1 MGDSETKF
9 QSDVSHAA
17 LVAELSSLRDLLAEQ
32 NKQLNDLVDQLHDR
46 NHRFT
51 EQDEQLVK
59 QDERLAELI
68 KPVRVLQNEIRPLK
82 KLPRRPDLKPSGL
95 AESMQ
100 GNEEKPAFGSS
111 SGSERLKK
119 DRKGR
124 RKGRGPRRR
133 NPNPRCTTENGQPCP
148 ADTPATVPPRQEGAS
163 SLRRPDPEGL
173 CRPILCLLP
182 ESLCPVCLSM
192 LLMPVTRS

>member
-32 NKQLNDLVDQLHDR
+32 NKQLNDLVEQLHDR

-95 AESMQ
+95 AASMQ
-100 GNEEKPAFGSS
+100 GNEEKPASGSS
-111 SGSERLKK
+111 SGSERSKK
-119 DRKGR
+119 DKKGR
-124 RKGRGPRRR
+124 RKGHTARGGV
-133 NPNPRCTTENGQPCP
+133 TQTL
-148 ADTPATVPPRQEGAS
+148 AAPPRTVNRVLPIPQQRYRLDKRAPPHFVGQIPKVYA
-163 SLRRPDPEGL
+163 DPFYVYCL
-173 CRPILCLLP
+173 NPYALSACRC
-182 ESLCPVCLSM
+182 C
-192 LLMPVTRS
+192 